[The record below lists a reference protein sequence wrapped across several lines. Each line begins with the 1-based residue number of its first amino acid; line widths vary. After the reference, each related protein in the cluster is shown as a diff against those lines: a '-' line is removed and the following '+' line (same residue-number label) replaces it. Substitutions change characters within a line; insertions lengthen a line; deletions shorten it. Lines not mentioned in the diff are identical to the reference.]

1 MGMAHGARNRSAPAP
16 GRVVKGLSA
25 LDLVIE
31 AGELPYTAGPLEFA
45 NWLREPVDEIVAD
58 LAILVNP
65 IVDAAMV
72 PYMTDINQ
80 AVTDAETAA
89 GTATGAVGAA
99 EAAAAAAEGFRDQA
113 QTIVD
118 DFEAVAPVAATVA
131 EILTGVDIAKYVTPA
146 GLLGTGTPN
155 AVTFSATPTPDFA
168 NSQYWKMI
176 MTGNVTSVAAPT
188 NCKLGMTYVMEFL
201 SDGTARTL
209 PAVGSWAGGATGA
222 YDWGSVGFPT
232 MVSGANKRN
241 ILIGTC
247 YSTSPL
253 KLAITHWKNA

>member
-45 NWLREPVDEIVAD
+45 NWLREPVDAIVAD
-58 LAILVNP
+58 LASLVVP

-80 AVTDAETAA
+80 AVTDAEAAATAA
-89 GTATGAVGAA
+89 GTSAGT
-99 EAAAAAAEGFRDQA
+99 AAASATAAMGYRDQA

-118 DFEAVAPVAATVA
+118 DFEAVAPVAATA
-131 EILTGVDIAKYVTPA
+131 TEILAGVSSSKYTAPDQ
-146 GLLGTGTPN
+146 LLATGTPN
-155 AVTFSATPTPDFA
+155 AVTFTATPTPDFTT
-168 NSQYWKMI
+168 SQYWKMI
-176 MTGNVTSVAAPT
+176 QTGNVTSVVAPT
-188 NCKLGMTYVMEFL
+188 GCKLGMTYVLEFL
-201 SDGTARTL
+201 SDASARTL
-209 PAVGSWAGGATGA
+209 PAVGSWDGGATGA
-222 YDWGSVGFPT
+222 YDWGSLGFPT

-241 ILIGTC
+241 ILIGVC
-247 YSTSPL
+247 YSVSPL
-253 KLAITHWKNA
+253 KLAISHWKNA

>member
-58 LAILVNP
+58 LAILVTP
-65 IVDAAMV
+65 IVNAAMV

-80 AVTDAETAA
+80 AVTDAQTAA

-99 EAAAAAAEGFRDQA
+99 EAAADAAEGFRDQA

-118 DFEAVAPVAATVA
+118 DFEAVAPVAATVQ
-131 EILTGVDIAKYVTPA
+131 EILAGVNATKYTAPDQ
-146 GLLGTGTPN
+146 LLLSTTPN
-155 AVTFSATPTPDFA
+155 AVTFSATPAPDFT
-168 NSQYWKMI
+168 NSQYWKMV
-176 MTGNVTSVAAPT
+176 MTGNVTSVGLPIG
-188 NCKLGMTYVMEFL
+188 CKLGVTYVIEFVNDA
-201 SDGTARTL
+201 SARTL
-209 PAVGSWAGGATGA
+209 PGSGSWDAAF
-222 YDWGSVGFPT
+222 DWGSAGFPT

-247 YSTSPL
+247 YQVSGSL
-253 KLAITHWKNA
+253 KLAVTHWKNA